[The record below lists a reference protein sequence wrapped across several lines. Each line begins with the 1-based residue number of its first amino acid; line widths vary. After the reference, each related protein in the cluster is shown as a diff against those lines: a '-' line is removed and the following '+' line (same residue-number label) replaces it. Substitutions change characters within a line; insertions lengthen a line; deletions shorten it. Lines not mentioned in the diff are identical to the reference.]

1 MTTPDHAQILT
12 GLLAAAQLGV
22 SADEEA
28 TFVRD
33 YRLVRGSADSL
44 YLPELEFDEP
54 AVRFDPLDFYPDGA
68 LASGPKTGAG
78 AR

>member
-1 MTTPDHAQILT
+1 MTTPDHAHILT
-12 GLLAAAQLGV
+12 GLLAAAQLAV

-33 YRLVRGSADSL
+33 YQLVRGSADSL

-54 AVRFDPLDFYPDGA
+54 AVRFDPLDFYPDGP
-68 LASGPKTGAG
+68 LASGPETGV

>member
-1 MTTPDHAQILT
+1 VTTPDHAHILT
-12 GLLAAAQLGV
+12 GLLAAAQLVV

-33 YRLVRGSADSL
+33 YRLIRESADSL

-54 AVRFDPLDFYPDGA
+54 AVRFNPLDFYPEGA
-68 LASGPKTGAG
+68 LAAAPATGAE
-78 AR
+78 R